1 MLLTRRCCYLFAF
14 CLLPLWAL
22 SPLTL
27 AASFPPPEGEVLLR
41 LSGQIEHTNVGD
53 ELHLDRAMLMSLA
66 PTVIETGTPWTEGV
80 SRFKGPLARAVLEAA
95 GVNVEHVRVRALDDF
110 EAKVPVSD
118 FHDYDVILAIERDGE
133 PIAVRDLGPVFV
145 LYPFD
150 EHPELLN
157 ETIRFRS
164 VWHVGTIHA
173 P

>member
-1 MLLTRRCCYLFAF
+1 MLLTSRCRYLFAL
-14 CLLPLWAL
+14 CLLPVSTLL
-22 SPLTL
+22 SAEP
-27 AASFPPPEGEVLLR
+27 FPPPEGEVLLR
-41 LSGQIEHTNVGD
+41 LTGDIAHANVGN
-53 ELHLDRAMLMSLA
+53 ELHLDRAMLMSLS

-80 SRFKGPLARAVLEAA
+80 SRFEGPLARAVLEAA
-95 GVNVEHVRVRALDDF
+95 GVSVEHVRVRALDDF

-118 FHDYDVILAIERDGE
+118 FHDYDVILAIQRDGE

-150 EHPELLN
+150 EYPDLLN

-164 VWHVGTIHA
+164 VWHVGTIHV